1 MNKGKV
7 CILVVDDEPRYIRA
21 IQINLEASG
30 YEVITAR
37 DGQTAIELAAG
48 EEPDLILLDIRMGG
62 LDGYEVCR
70 RIREFSAVPI
80 IMLTALAEDADK
92 VAGLDVGA
100 DDYVTKPFS
109 ADELLARVRAVLR
122 RVELSERQDPS
133 STFQAG
139 DLLVDLAQQR
149 VFVRGQEVNLTP
161 TEYRLLCELVR
172 QAGRVLVPEYLLE
185 KVWGMGYEGEN
196 RLLWQAIH
204 RLRRK
209 IERDPRNPQHIQTR
223 PGIGYVFALPQ

>member
-1 MNKGKV
+1 
-7 CILVVDDEPRYIRA
+7 
-21 IQINLEASG
+21 
-30 YEVITAR
+30 
-37 DGQTAIELAAG
+37 
-48 EEPDLILLDIRMGG
+48 
-62 LDGYEVCR
+62 
-70 RIREFSAVPI
+70 
-80 IMLTALAEDADK
+80 

-149 VFVRGQEVNLTP
+149 VFVRSQEVNLTP

-196 RLLWQAIH
+196 RLLWQAVH

>member
-37 DGQTAIELAAG
+37 DGQTAIELAAS
-48 EEPDLILLDIRMGG
+48 EEPDLILLDIRMVG

-70 RIREFSAVPI
+70 RIREFSVVPI

-149 VFVRGQEVNLTP
+149 VFVRSQEVNLTP

-196 RLLWQAIH
+196 RLLWQAVH

-223 PGIGYVFALPQ
+223 PGIGYVFAFPQ